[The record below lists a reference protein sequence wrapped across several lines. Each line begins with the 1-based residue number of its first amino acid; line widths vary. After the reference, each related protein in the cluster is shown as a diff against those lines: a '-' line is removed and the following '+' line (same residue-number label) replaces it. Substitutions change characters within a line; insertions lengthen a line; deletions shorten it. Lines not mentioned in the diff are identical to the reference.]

1 MLFSLTVF
9 GRFFHGS
16 GFFGSD
22 PEILADQDSEKK
34 PDPDPDKRIR
44 IRNTGLLS
52 QWRAQTLRGRGEGLK
67 VAIALPPL
75 SPLDPFQSYEKICTQ

>member
-1 MLFSLTVF
+1 MDPDFPVRIRIF
-9 GRFFHGS
+9 RIGS
-16 GFFGSD
+16 GF
-22 PEILADQDSEKK
+22 LADPDSQKYS
-34 PDPDPDKRIR
+34 DPDPDKRIR